1 MMGKSGIAHMLE
13 HLNFKSTKSM
23 KAGEFDEIVKGR
35 GGVNNASTGFDFTH
49 YYIKSASRNIDNS
62 LSLFADMMQNLLLL
76 DEEFQPERDVV
87 TEERRWRTDNSPIG
101 YLYFRLFNNAFI
113 YHPYHWTPIGFMQDI
128 RNWSIDDIKSFHN
141 TFYQPNNAIV
151 VVSGDINE
159 SEIFT
164 SVETHFKDIK
174 RGPKIPEVHMVE
186 PEQDGAKNITVYK
199 ENQVEVVA
207 LTYHIPN
214 FQHEDIVALSA
225 IGEILSAG
233 KSSRLTERLIDKKQM
248 VNQIYA
254 YSMDLIDPGVFLLLA
269 VCNPGIKATDVE
281 AELIDELKRLSQNTI
296 TQDELDKIKIN
307 TKAEFIYTMESA
319 SGVSNLFGSYLARG
333 DLKPLLEYEDKLDK
347 LTIKE
352 IESVAKKY
360 FQDKNRTTAILK
372 AEPNITSPAQ
382 EETK

>member
-1 MMGKSGIAHMLE
+1 
-13 HLNFKSTKSM
+13 
-23 KAGEFDEIVKGR
+23 
-35 GGVNNASTGFDFTH
+35 
-49 YYIKSASRNIDNS
+49 
-62 LSLFADMMQNLLLL
+62 
-76 DEEFQPERDVV
+76 
-87 TEERRWRTDNSPIG
+87 
-101 YLYFRLFNNAFI
+101 
-113 YHPYHWTPIGFMQDI
+113 
-128 RNWSIDDIKSFHN
+128 
-141 TFYQPNNAIV
+141 
-151 VVSGDINE
+151 
-159 SEIFT
+159 
-164 SVETHFKDIK
+164 
-174 RGPKIPEVHMVE
+174 
-186 PEQDGAKNITVYK
+186 
-199 ENQVEVVA
+199 
-207 LTYHIPN
+207 
-214 FQHEDIVALSA
+214 
-225 IGEILSAG
+225 
-233 KSSRLTERLIDKKQM
+233 
-248 VNQIYA
+248 
-254 YSMDLIDPGVFLLLA
+254 MDLIDPGVFLLLA